1 VAYVKSTDTLFVANA
16 GDGSVRLFKGAELAG
31 RMELGEGADNI
42 RVDNNDS
49 KVFIGYGAGALAF
62 IDPASRT
69 KLASIPLPAH
79 PESFQLDSSGAR
91 IFVNLPDVRQIAV
104 VNISTRKVSATWAM
118 KEGEANFAM
127 AIDRAGERVLAVFRK
142 PARIVAFS
150 MRDGSVSAKADT
162 CGDADDIFVD
172 PKRDRIYVSCGEG
185 SIDVFQS
192 GSGEYKRLGQIKTE
206 PGARTS
212 LFVPEL
218 DSFFLA
224 VRATP
229 SQGAAVWVFRPAG

>member
-1 VAYVKSTDTLFVANA
+1 
-16 GDGSVRLFKGAELAG
+16 
-31 RMELGEGADNI
+31 
-42 RVDNNDS
+42 
-49 KVFIGYGAGALAF
+49 
-62 IDPASRT
+62 
-69 KLASIPLPAH
+69 
-79 PESFQLDSSGAR
+79 
-91 IFVNLPDVRQIAV
+91 
-104 VNISTRKVSATWAM
+104 
-118 KEGEANFAM
+118 
-127 AIDRAGERVLAVFRK
+127 
-142 PARIVAFS
+142 
-150 MRDGSVSAKADT
+150 
-162 CGDADDIFVD
+162 
-172 PKRDRIYVSCGEG
+172 VSCGEG